1 MAPNVII
8 RDARPDEVDDVGSV
22 ILTAYAQ
29 FEAAYPA
36 DSWARYYDM
45 VGRMQE
51 HFDAGEVI
59 VAELDGRI
67 IGTVTFYPN
76 GSKSGQGEWPEG
88 WAGVLRLAV
97 LPGHRGLGLGK
108 LLTEECI
115 RRCRVAGISTLALHT
130 TDWMP
135 LAKSMYERM
144 GFVREPAFDFIPRS
158 GIYAYGYK
166 LDVSAPI
173 KLRGHKEGAP
183 VRPPLLR

>member
-1 MAPNVII
+1 MPADLVI
-8 RDARPDEVDDVGSV
+8 RDARPDEVDTVGNL
-22 ILTAYAQ
+22 ILEAYAQ

-36 DSWARYYDM
+36 DSWSRYYGM

-51 HFDAGEVI
+51 HFDAAEVI
-59 VAELDGRI
+59 VAELEGRL
-67 IGTVTFYPN
+67 IGTVTFYRD
-76 GSKSGQGEWPEG
+76 GSKSGQGEWPKG

-108 LLTEECI
+108 LLTQECI
-115 RRCRVAGISTLALHT
+115 RRCRDAGIPTLALHT

-144 GFVREPAFDFIPRS
+144 GFVREPSFDFIPRP

-166 LDVSAPI
+166 LDMAQ
-173 KLRGHKEGAP
+173 A
-183 VRPPLLR
+183 

>member
-1 MAPNVII
+1 MPPNVII
-8 RDARPDEVDDVGSV
+8 RDARPDEVDAVGNV
-22 ILTAYAQ
+22 ILEAYAQ

-51 HFDAGEVI
+51 HFEAAEVI
-59 VAELDGRI
+59 VAELGGRI
-67 IGTVTFYPN
+67 VATVTFYRD

-97 LPGHRGLGLGK
+97 LPDQRGLGLGK
-108 LLTEECI
+108 QLTEECI
-115 RRCRVAGISTLALHT
+115 RRCRVGGISTLALHT

-144 GFVREPAFDFIPRS
+144 GFVREPGFDFIPRP
-158 GIYAYGYK
+158 GIYAYGYR
-166 LDVSAPI
+166 LDVS
-173 KLRGHKEGAP
+173 
-183 VRPPLLR
+183 